1 MSNYLPSTSCFK
13 IKNGLLCNILLQERL
28 ITAKNS
34 ALVDITTVSWCLLRV
49 HLIIILVRKLHRF
62 NACNLWLLIGQ
73 IYTWDN
79 YKRHSLTRSEDSVM
93 RKDFLSILRFLVATI
108 IANIAKNIY
117 RCYNI
122 VKIPNIFCRW
132 YTTADVR
139 NSLIKAFM
147 KFYCC
152 LVKVNACNVVKYQS
166 NTSSYR
172 ENDKLN
178 YHCKKNNQEWLSFLV
193 L

>member
-1 MSNYLPSTSCFK
+1 
-13 IKNGLLCNILLQERL
+13 
-28 ITAKNS
+28 
-34 ALVDITTVSWCLLRV
+34 
-49 HLIIILVRKLHRF
+49 
-62 NACNLWLLIGQ
+62 
-73 IYTWDN
+73 
-79 YKRHSLTRSEDSVM
+79 M
-93 RKDFLSILRFLVATI
+93 RKDFLSILRFSVATI

-122 VKIPNIFCRW
+122 VKIPIIFCRW

-139 NSLIKAFM
+139 NSLIKAFI

-152 LVKVNACNVVKYQS
+152 FVKVNACNVVKYKS
-166 NTSSYR
+166 DTNSYR

-178 YHCKKNNQEWLSFLV
+178 YHCKKNNQERLSFLV